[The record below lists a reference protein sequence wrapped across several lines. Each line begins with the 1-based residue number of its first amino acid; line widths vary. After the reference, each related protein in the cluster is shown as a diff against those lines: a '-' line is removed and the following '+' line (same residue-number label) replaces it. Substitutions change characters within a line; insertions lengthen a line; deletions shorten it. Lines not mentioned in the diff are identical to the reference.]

1 MIRESISVGSESVVL
16 VYLDMPDV
24 ILSLP
29 SSLFSFLGVNRLHL
43 GECHS
48 HPIIAPATTETRTR
62 AGQHHQLEP
71 PTVSRAGWALGAA
84 ALATFDAFAS
94 LAARPWAL
102 GRTANRAP

>member
-1 MIRESISVGSESVVL
+1 MIRESIRVGSESVVL
-16 VYLDMPDV
+16 LYLDMPGV

-62 AGQHHQLEP
+62 
-71 PTVSRAGWALGAA
+71 RAASSARATYSLLGWLGVRCRR
-84 ALATFDAFAS
+84 
-94 LAARPWAL
+94 ARNVRRVREL
-102 GRTANRAP
+102 DG